1 MDTASSPV
9 SRSGH
14 VVRPA
19 AVLLAIAIAVLSLLV
34 VLGPS
39 LGAALDPGGDEP
51 LLGPF
56 RWYAMRNV
64 A

>member
-1 MDTASSPV
+1 MDTASSPD
-9 SRSGH
+9 SRSVH

-19 AVLLAIAIAVLSLLV
+19 AVLLAIAIGVLSLLV

-39 LGAALDPGGDEP
+39 LGVALDPGGDDP

-56 RWYAMRNV
+56 RWFRAGT

>member
-1 MDTASSPV
+1 
-9 SRSGH
+9 
-14 VVRPA
+14 
-19 AVLLAIAIAVLSLLV
+19 VLFAIAIVVLSLLV

-39 LGAALDPGGDEP
+39 LGAALDPGGDER

-56 RWYAMRNV
+56 RWSVARNL

>member
-1 MDTASSPV
+1 MDIASSPV
-9 SRSGH
+9 SRSAH

-19 AVLLAIAIAVLSLLV
+19 AMLLAIAIVVLSLLV
-34 VLGPS
+34 VLGPN

-56 RWYAMRNV
+56 RWSVMR
-64 A
+64 ATG

>member
-1 MDTASSPV
+1 MDTASSPL
-9 SRSGH
+9 SRSAH

-19 AVLLAIAIAVLSLLV
+19 AVLLAIAIVVLSLLV

-39 LGAALDPGGDEP
+39 LGGVLAPGADEP

-56 RWYAMRNV
+56 RWSIQRGLA
-64 A
+64 

>member
-9 SRSGH
+9 SRSAH

-19 AVLLAIAIAVLSLLV
+19 AVLLAIAIVVLSLLV
-34 VLGPS
+34 VL
-39 LGAALDPGGDEP
+39 APGLADGLRPGSDEP

-56 RWYAMRNV
+56 RWSVMRTV

>member
-19 AVLLAIAIAVLSLLV
+19 TVLFAIAIVVLSLLV

-39 LGAALDPGGDEP
+39 LGAALDPGGHEQ

-56 RWYAMRNV
+56 RWSMSRGV

>member
-9 SRSGH
+9 SRSAH
-14 VVRPA
+14 VARPA
-19 AVLLAIAIAVLSLLV
+19 ALLFAIAIVVLSLLV

-39 LGAALDPGGDEP
+39 LGGILDPGADDP

-56 RWYAMRNV
+56 RWYAMHGV

>member
-1 MDTASSPV
+1 MDIASPV
-9 SRSGH
+9 SRSAH

-19 AVLLAIAIAVLSLLV
+19 AALFAIAIVVLSLLV

-39 LGAALDPGGDEP
+39 LGAALDPGGDER

-56 RWYAMRNV
+56 RWSAARGI